1 MPVEVTPVPS
11 SAYPTR
17 AVRPKNSRM
26 SKNSLTEA
34 GFALLPRW
42 QDAVGR
48 YLIELE
54 SMKEQREALA
64 E

>member
-1 MPVEVTPVPS
+1 
-11 SAYPTR
+11 
-17 AVRPKNSRM
+17 M
-26 SKNSLTEA
+26 SKKSLTEA

>member
-1 MPVEVTPVPS
+1 
-11 SAYPTR
+11 
-17 AVRPKNSRM
+17 M
-26 SKNSLTEA
+26 SKRSLTEA
-34 GFALLPRW
+34 GFSLLPRW

-54 SMKEQREALA
+54 SLKEQQEARA